1 MRLPTPTIRS
11 LATEAK
17 VSTATVSMALR
28 NDPRITPD
36 VRERVQSLA
45 KKCGYQVN
53 PVISR
58 LLSQMRSNQSSAR
71 QGILGFLATS
81 PHSEDAASAFTKT
94 WLAAARRRA
103 EELGFWLDEF
113 SLHEKKLTPRRLLEV
128 LEARNIRG
136 LLLTGPFLEHAI
148 PRELFDV
155 LDRSSVVV
163 VGERTSRPA
172 LDCVLN
178 DQYLNAVEAMKK
190 CLTLG
195 YRRPG
200 LCIHRDV
207 ERVVENRF
215 SGGFLVSQSLWP
227 ADSRL
232 PEHYYTSG
240 GEKEFVS
247 WVRKYHPDVILTLHP
262 EIKVWLHRMG
272 MACPEAVGLVHLD
285 RTEEL
290 SGWSGMRQDHE
301 HLGTAAVEMLV
312 NHLYHNEV
320 GIPSFQ
326 RCLFLGS
333 SWVDGKTTRH
343 PAPSRGSAAG
353 KAASVSKASS

>member
-1 MRLPTPTIRS
+1 
-11 LATEAK
+11 
-17 VSTATVSMALR
+17 
-28 NDPRITPD
+28 
-36 VRERVQSLA
+36 
-45 KKCGYQVN
+45 
-53 PVISR
+53 
-58 LLSQMRSNQSSAR
+58 
-71 QGILGFLATS
+71 
-81 PHSEDAASAFTKT
+81 
-94 WLAAARRRA
+94 
-103 EELGFWLDEF
+103 
-113 SLHEKKLTPRRLLEV
+113 
-128 LEARNIRG
+128 
-136 LLLTGPFLEHAI
+136 LEHAI

-178 DQYLNAVEAMKK
+178 DQYLTAVEAMKK

-215 SGGFLVSQSLWP
+215 SGGFLVSQGLWP

-232 PEHYYTSG
+232 PEHYYESG
-240 GEKEFVS
+240 GEKEFVA

-262 EIKVWLHRMG
+262 EIKAWLHQMG
-272 MACPEAVGLVHLD
+272 MACPETVGLVHLD
-285 RTEEL
+285 RTEEMN
-290 SGWSGMRQDHE
+290 GWSGMRQDHE

-333 SWVDGKTTRH
+333 SWCAGKTTLR
-343 PAPSRGSAAG
+343 PTPNRNPG
-353 KAASVSKASS
+353 KTRPFLSI